1 MPGVR
6 EISYDAVVLAGGA
19 GSRMGGVVKADLR
32 VRGRRLLDLVL
43 DATGGARQVVVV
55 GQVRVPDGVLRTM
68 EDPPGQGPA
77 AGLAAGLAALRAPA
91 PWVLVLACDLPG
103 AQSATAP
110 LVAAAGATGPQV
122 DGVCLRDDTGKD
134 QWLLAL
140 YRAAA
145 LREALAGRDLSGASM
160 RSVAAALRLRP
171 VASPDPWA
179 AADVDTWEDLA
190 GWA

>member
-1 MPGVR
+1 MTI
-6 EISYDAVVLAGGA
+6 EFDAVVLAGGA
-19 GSRMGGVVKADLR
+19 GRRLGGVVKADLQ
-32 VRGRRLLDLVL
+32 VGGRRLLDLVL

-55 GQVRVPDGVLRTM
+55 GQVQVPDGVLRTM

-77 AGLAAGLAALRAPA
+77 AGLAAGLDVLGEPA

-103 AQSATAP
+103 ARSATAP
-110 LVAAAGATGPQV
+110 LLVAAADTGPDV
-122 DGVCLRDDTGKD
+122 DGVCLRDPTGKD

-145 LREALAGRDLSGASM
+145 LREALAGRELSGASM

-171 VASPDPWA
+171 VSSPDPRA
-179 AADVDTWEDLA
+179 ASDVDTWEDLA